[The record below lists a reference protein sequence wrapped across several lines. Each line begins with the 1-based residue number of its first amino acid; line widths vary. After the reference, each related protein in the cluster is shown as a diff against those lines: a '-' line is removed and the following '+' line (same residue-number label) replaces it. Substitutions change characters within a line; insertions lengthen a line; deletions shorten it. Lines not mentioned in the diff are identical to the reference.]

1 MMNLFRL
8 AGDMCHVLS
17 VLVLVLRLR
26 VSKNAIG
33 ISIKTQELYLIVFIT
48 RYVDLFTTYYSMYN
62 TLMKILY
69 ITATGYII
77 YMVKGTEPFKSTF
90 DKAHDSFLHFQFA
103 VAPCAVLAVVTNVIQ
118 GFNIME
124 VSLDHPI
131 FKLEHL
137 MQLISKRSQLL
148 PIGLALTLLRFI

>member
-62 TLMKILY
+62 SCVFMEIPMAFFDTLNRN
-69 ITATGYII
+69 T
-77 YMVKGTEPFKSTF
+77 STNTLKTWHTTLSCTF
-90 DKAHDSFLHFQFA
+90 SSLLLLVQFW
-103 VAPCAVLAVVTNVIQ
+103 
-118 GFNIME
+118 
-124 VSLDHPI
+124 
-131 FKLEHL
+131 
-137 MQLISKRSQLL
+137 LL
-148 PIGLALTLLRFI
+148 

>member
-1 MMNLFRL
+1 MMNMFRL

-17 VLVLVLRLR
+17 ILVLLLRLK

-48 RYVDLFTTYYSMYN
+48 RYLDLVTTYYSLYN

-69 ITATGYII
+69 ISTTSYII
-77 YMVKGTEPFKSTF
+77 FMVRKTEPFKTEY
-90 DKAHDSFLHFQFA
+90 DKNQDAFRHWEFA
-103 VAPCAVLAVVTNVIQ
+103 VVPCAIAAIITNVIQ

-124 VSLDHPI
+124 VGPHV
-131 FKLEHL
+131 
-137 MQLISKRSQLL
+137 
-148 PIGLALTLLRFI
+148 